1 MQTDEEIC
9 WPHVRAWGILDE
21 KFYEEVTDY
30 MKNYFFITEDN
41 DTFKLMPTINHYQ
54 GKIVAEEE
62 KNNQLNLFEG
72 DYNV

>member
-1 MQTDEEIC
+1 MIKKNVAIC
-9 WPHVRAWGILDE
+9 VILTIITCGLYSLYWVATLQDSI
-21 KFYEEVTDY
+21 TI
-30 MKNYFFITEDN
+30 ITEDN